1 MDKLKLLKD
10 KSLMLEAKIKKWTD
24 KKNKVDAKIIKLDPD
39 WNKEE
44 TDHKINEAIRDFE
57 RDVPE
62 MTGPE
67 DTIDPDD
74 FVDSLQ
80 EQIARNEDSD

>member
-10 KSLMLEAKIKKWTD
+10 KSLMLEAKIKKWTE
-24 KKNKVDAKIIKLDPD
+24 KKNKIDAKIIRLDPD

-57 RDVPE
+57 RDESQIVTKDE
-62 MTGPE
+62 V
-67 DTIDPDD
+67 PDD
-74 FVDSLQ
+74 DFIDSLQ
-80 EQIARNEDSD
+80 EQIARNEDCD